1 MRAPLVLR
9 GVVLGALL
17 VALVMATRGEPGGRG
32 EVLRLGAADS
42 STPGDA
48 LLRRVLSGEQ
58 LPALLVR
65 GAQGA
70 PTAAELEGLA
80 AAARVA
86 PLAVA
91 LPETLPRL
99 RLEPL
104 PELRAGRRAALALTI
119 RGEPGAAVPV
129 RLFDETGAVDSA
141 SLTIGTGGAAE
152 AAFRIRPVREGWRE
166 WRVVAGADE
175 TSATTG
181 AWVRAAGPP
190 RVLLVSGPPSTEGR
204 FIARA
209 LEEDG
214 ARVTAAIALG
224 RGVRVGGYATQD
236 LAAYD
241 VVILLPG
248 AELSEAQRGAVREF
262 ALERGGGV
270 LDAGSGAVL
279 PALGVGA
286 GWTAGG
292 EARGAEAPGAG
303 ARRDEA
309 RGDEIA
315 WFLPAE
321 LASLPAS
328 PVRGAARRVLGYRPG
343 GGYALAAAD
352 EAGPLLVL
360 GGAGRGRVAALG
372 LQESWRWRLEAGQ
385 VEGHR
390 EFWTALVE
398 WLAGGLRDS
407 VLVRLS
413 ATLVAPRAPV
423 EVRVYTADDAA
434 PPALLVT
441 GPGGRTEPLMLAPAP
456 DEPGAL
462 RATILPDSAGL
473 YTIGVATEPTRRAF
487 RAVAEGAAEGAA
499 DGVADAAAWARFALL
514 AERSG
519 GVALPA
525 AELEPWVA
533 RWQAEHRSRG
543 WWRARV
549 GPLLFALI
557 VGTALAEWLLRRLR
571 GRA

>member
-1 MRAPLVLR
+1 MRVPLVLR
-9 GVVLGALL
+9 GIVLGSLL
-17 VALVMATRGEPGGRG
+17 VALVLATRGGPGGRG
-32 EVLRLGAADS
+32 EVLRLGVAES
-42 STPGDA
+42 STPDDA
-48 LLRRVLSGEQ
+48 VLRRVVSGEQ

-65 GAQGA
+65 DARAA
-70 PTAAELEGLA
+70 PPLAELEGLA
-80 AAARVA
+80 ASARVA

-91 LPETLPRL
+91 LPEALPRL

-104 PELRAGRRAALALTI
+104 PELRAGRTAALAFTI

-129 RLFDETGAVDSA
+129 HLLDETGAVDSV
-141 SLTIGTGGAAE
+141 SLTIGTAGAAE

-175 TSATTG
+175 IAATTG

-190 RVLLVSGPPSTEGR
+190 RVLLASGPPSTEGR

-209 LEEDG
+209 LEEGG
-214 ARVTAAIALG
+214 AQVTASIALG
-224 RGVRVGGYATQD
+224 RGVRVGGPATQD
-236 LAAYD
+236 LAEYD

-248 AELSEAQRGAVREF
+248 AELSEVQLGAVREF
-262 ALERGGGV
+262 ALQRGGGV
-270 LDAGSGAVL
+270 LDAGSGVVL

-286 GWTAGG
+286 GWTAG
-292 EARGAEAPGAG
+292 
-303 ARRDEA
+303 DEA
-309 RGDEIA
+309 RGEEIA
-315 WFLPAE
+315 WSLPAE
-321 LASLPAS
+321 LDSLPAT
-328 PVRGAARRVLGYRPG
+328 PVRGVAQRVLGYRPG

-372 LQESWRWRLEAGQ
+372 LRESWRWRLEAGQ

-390 EFWTALVE
+390 EFWTALVD
-398 WLAGGLRDS
+398 WLAGGLRDP

-423 EVRVYTADDAA
+423 EVRVHPIDDLAS
-434 PPALLVT
+434 PTLLVT
-441 GPGGRTEPLMLAPAP
+441 GPGGRTEPLALASAP

-462 RATILPDSAGL
+462 RAMILPDSAGL

-487 RAVAEGAAEGAA
+487 RAVAGGVAE
-499 DGVADAAAWARFALL
+499 GVADAAAWARLALL

-533 RWQAEHRSRG
+533 RWQAEHHAAG

-557 VGTALAEWLLRRLR
+557 VGAALAEWLLRRLR